1 MKWDFS
7 KEKIITAAL
16 AVAAFGLL
24 RVVDAPYWFAL
35 GIMILIAGWGQDIWQ
50 FLRGK

>member
-7 KEKIITAAL
+7 KAKIITAVFAI
-16 AVAAFGLL
+16 ATFGLL
-24 RVVDAPYWFAL
+24 RIVDAPYWFAL
-35 GIMILIAGWGQDIWQ
+35 GMMIVIAGWGEEIWQ